1 MIIHERF
8 TLSDIDWPEF
18 LFHMQRYALA
28 QRFARGLQVLDC
40 ACGEGYGTAY
50 IAQEAVHVTGLDIS
64 IEAITQCRET
74 FIGVDNIDFQI
85 ADMAHI
91 PFPEASFDLVV
102 CFEAIEHIDADKQDR
117 ALAEMRRVLKPE
129 GILLISTPDRL
140 VGEKRGYANP
150 FHVAEMTITEFS
162 EKLGR
167 HFPHVA
173 LYSQELNMVSAMW
186 SLDTNGQS
194 EGIGEWIDQ
203 TILEADRSLRP
214 MAGNN
219 AFYYVFAIC
228 SSNPITLPHAHYFSS
243 YRREP
248 AQQLWNRIDAAEQRL
263 QQEVVEL
270 QRQLVAADER
280 AANADQTASRL
291 REQFLIAEKNNTMLA
306 REIVALERNRAEL
319 GEVRQQLDATCAE
332 LGEVRQQLDA
342 TCAELGEVRQQFDAT
357 CAELG
362 EVRQQLDAARD
373 RLQVTEAFYGSRVG
387 RLARRYYAIYDT
399 PLIGAVMRAMRA
411 VVRTLRPGHAR

>member
-28 QRFARGLQVLDC
+28 RRFARGLQVLDC

-102 CFEAIEHIDADKQDR
+102 CFEAIEHVDTDKQDR
-117 ALAEMRRVLKPE
+117 ALAEMRRVLKPEE

-150 FHVAEMTITEFS
+150 LHVAEMTVTEFS

-186 SLDTNGQS
+186 SLDPAGRS
-194 EGIGEWIDQ
+194 EDIHEWIDQ
-203 TILEADRSLRP
+203 AMLEADRSLRP

-219 AFYYVFAIC
+219 TFYYTFAVC
-228 SSNPITLPHAHYFSS
+228 GSNPATLPRAHYFSS

-248 AQQLWNRIDAAEQRL
+248 AQQLWNRIDAAEQRF
-263 QQEVVEL
+263 QQELVEL
-270 QRQLVAADER
+270 QQQLAAANGR
-280 AANADQTASRL
+280 AASADRAVSELQQQLAAANGRITNVNREASRL
-291 REQFLIAEKNNTMLA
+291 REQLLIAEKNNTMLA
-306 REIVALERNRAEL
+306 REIVGFERVKVE
-319 GEVRQQLDATCAE
+319 
-332 LGEVRQQLDA
+332 
-342 TCAELGEVRQQFDAT
+342 
-357 CAELG
+357 
-362 EVRQQLDAARD
+362 LDAARD
-373 RLQVTEAFYGSRVG
+373 RLQITEAFYGSRVG

-399 PLIGAVMRAMRA
+399 PLIGAVMRATRA
-411 VVRTLRPGHAR
+411 AVRTLRPGHAR